1 MDTPDEIELQ
11 IQAALSSI
19 AQNLDKCSDSESTE
33 RVKKVLEALGSRVG
47 CEVRGGSSGSAKRL
61 SEWLF
66 DMAWVR
72 RLSGQSI
79 VDVELIAESEWK
91 SKKEVQKDFQRI
103 MVGRARHRLMI
114 FPQRS
119 RKLAWTVTNR
129 LITDIQ
135 NFRLSQSGDRYLF
148 AVWHNE
154 GAAFEF
160 RVYVHA

>member
-1 MDTPDEIELQ
+1 MCTPDKIELR
-11 IQAALSSI
+11 IQGALSSI
-19 AQNLDKCSDSESTE
+19 GQSLNRLSRLDSTE
-33 RVKKVLEALGSRVG
+33 KVKKVLEALGSRVG
-47 CEVRGGSSGSAKRL
+47 CEVRGGSSESAKRL
-61 SEWLF
+61 RAFLF

-79 VDVELIAESEWK
+79 VDVELIVESEWDPGGI
-91 SKKEVQKDFQRI
+91 QYDFQKL

-114 FPQRS
+114 FPQQS
-119 RKLAWTVTNR
+119 RKSAWTETNR

-135 NFRLSQSGDRYLF
+135 NFRFSQSGDRYLF

>member
-1 MDTPDEIELQ
+1 MCTPDRVELL
-11 IQAALSSI
+11 IQGELSSI
-19 AQNLDKCSDSESTE
+19 AQSLDKCSDSESTE

-47 CEVRGGSSGSAKRL
+47 CEVRGGSSGSENHL
-61 SEWLF
+61 PELLF

-72 RLSGQSI
+72 RSSGQSI
-79 VDVELIAESEWK
+79 IDVELIVESEWK
-91 SKKEVQKDFQRI
+91 PGKEVQKDFQKL

-114 FPQRS
+114 FPQRL
-119 RKLAWTVTNR
+119 RKAARTETIR

>member
-1 MDTPDEIELQ
+1 MCTPDKIELQ

-19 AQNLDKCSDSESTE
+19 AKSLDKCSDSESTE

-72 RLSGQSI
+72 CLSGQSI
-79 VDVELIAESEWK
+79 LDVELIVESEWK
-91 SKKEVQKDFQRI
+91 PDGVQYDFQKLV
-103 MVGRARHRLMI
+103 VGRARHRMMI

-119 RKLAWTVTNR
+119 RKLARTVTNR

-160 RVYVHA
+160 RVYVQE